1 MQKFSVLAMLIVALA
16 IITLAAG
23 CGGSD
28 APGNPPPPPPV
39 AQDQTLRLYSK
50 YVDNG
55 KDTMELSRVNGPYY
69 TYLVQGQETTI
80 IPAIEGN
87 STGLIISLTYPDD
100 HTVIVKNA
108 TGIIFN
114 QTGEYHFQIKNDADN
129 GLIGEDV
136 RLDIA
141 LEYQK
146 PQIEAYVETIKGY
159 KTTTGKN
166 VTQAICTL
174 VNNGANACEV
184 GVSITTFEASID
196 FEIASA
202 ATTFAGN
209 RGSIEAGQHYL
220 PGYTDIWRS
229 SNPDNYIRIGDE
241 INTSQYF
248 LTVTPGE
255 ETKLLVNFIDR

>member
-1 MQKFSVLAMLIVALA
+1 MLIVALA

-28 APGNPPPPPPV
+28 TPGNPPV

-50 YVDNG
+50 YVEDG

-69 TYLVQGQETTI
+69 TFLVPGQETTI

-87 STGLIISLTYPDD
+87 TTGLIIALTYPDD
-100 HTVIVKNA
+100 HTVIVRNA

-129 GLIGEDV
+129 SLVGEDV
-136 RLDIA
+136 RLDIENA
-141 LEYQK
+141 AQK

-174 VNNGANACEV
+174 KNNGANACEV
-184 GVSITTFEASID
+184 GVSIATFETKID

-209 RGSIEAGQHYL
+209 QGSIEAGQHYL
-220 PGYTDIWRS
+220 PGYSNIWRS
-229 SNPDNYIRIGDE
+229 SSPDNYIPIGDE
-241 INTSQYF
+241 INTGQYF

-255 ETKLLVNFIDR
+255 ETKLLIMFVDR